1 MSSPTAAAASAEAP
15 RTVASA
21 VLRIQ
26 MALLDGAA
34 ASNEALLHAAASAL
48 LSRADYD
55 DVVTE
60 RTIADAC
67 GNPACPNPL
76 PSAAASATG
85 PRFHIALSEHRVY
98 DLEEA
103 RKFCSERCLVA
114 SKALA
119 ASLPHDRPYGV
130 PLDRLAA
137 VVALVAAAAAGDG
150 SGLGF
155 QGVDGRNE
163 DEGRKVEIKEKEVAG
178 GGEVSLQDWIGPS
191 DAIEGYVPRRDR
203 SAQGQKPQPQQNKVA
218 GPELSR
224 TEIVDSRTAASGE
237 DGMTSS
243 PSLVETH
250 MSAEVIAERMGDL
263 VLGENTTPRKKKNK
277 TPSKMLEQEEDNRM
291 LSSCISDSIAKQL
304 EDVVLEERKG
314 SKKNKVSKASSRTQ
328 KSKSR
333 KRPAGSDGHEVDF
346 TSTIIIGDASTN
358 REESAMNQYNY
369 LSSSVLVDNHPSSSQ
384 SSAKDSTQAYAEQ
397 LCEEFSEAMNI
408 GNDETTDEKMR
419 PALKSSLKVTGSK
432 SGRQS
437 VTWAD
442 ENGSVLETSKA
453 YESPSSSIKQPEDVI
468 DSSLRRAS
476 AEACAAALI
485 EAAEAI
491 SSGTV
496 EAEDAVSKAGIII
509 LPDVLNQKEYDNAK
523 NTAGDDDPEID
534 RDVIKWPKKPVL
546 LDTDMFEVDDS
557 WHDTPP
563 EGFSLTLSAFGTM
576 WAALFGWISR
586 SSLAYVYGLERGSV
600 EELLIANGRE
610 YPEKIVLKDGL
621 SSEIRRALDSCVC
634 NAVPVLISNLRMQI
648 PVSKLE
654 ITLGY
659 LIDTMSFVDALPSL
673 RSRQWQAV
681 VLVMLDVLSVHQLPA
696 LAPVFSNSK
705 LVQKMLNAAQVSREE
720 YDSMVDL
727 FLPFG
732 RSVLA
737 ATPM

>member
-1 MSSPTAAAASAEAP
+1 MSSPTGAAASAEAP

-137 VVALVAAAAAGDG
+137 VVALVEGAAAAAAVGDG

-155 QGVDGRNE
+155 QGVDGRNK

-178 GGEVSLQDWIGPS
+178 AGEVSLQDWIGPS

-224 TEIVDSRTAASGE
+224 TEIVDSRTAAPGE

-243 PSLVETH
+243 PSLVEKH
-250 MSAEVIAERMGDL
+250 MSAK
-263 VLGENTTPRKKKNK
+263 KKKNK

-314 SKKNKVSKASSRTQ
+314 SKKNKASKASSRTQ

-397 LCEEFSEAMNI
+397 LSERFSEAMNI

-419 PALKSSLKVTGSK
+419 PALKSSLKVTGSN

-496 EAEDAVSKAGIII
+496 EAEDAGEHFQRLESSFC
-509 LPDVLNQKEYDNAK
+509 LVLNQKEYDNAK

-557 WHDTPP
+557 WHDMPP
-563 EGFSLTLSAFGTM
+563 EGFSLTGFS
-576 WAALFGWISR
+576 
-586 SSLAYVYGLERGSV
+586 
-600 EELLIANGRE
+600 GRVVDCQWEE

-634 NAVPVLISNLRMQI
+634 NAVPVLVSNLRLQI

-681 VLVMLDVLSVHQLPA
+681 VLVMLDALSVHQLPA

>member
-1 MSSPTAAAASAEAP
+1 MSSPSAAAAAEAP

-26 MALLDGAA
+26 IALLDGAA

-67 GNPACPNPL
+67 GNPACPNAL
-76 PSAAASATG
+76 PSAAASAAG

-137 VVALVAAAAAGDG
+137 VVALVEGAVAAAGDGDG

-155 QGVDGRNE
+155 QGVDGTNK

-178 GGEVSLQDWIGPS
+178 AGEVSLQDWIGPS
-191 DAIEGYVPRRDR
+191 HAIEGYVPRRDR
-203 SAQGQKPQPQQNKVA
+203 SAQGQKPQAQQNKVA
-218 GPELSR
+218 GPVQSR
-224 TEIVDSRTAASGE
+224 TENVDLRTAAPGE
-237 DGMTSS
+237 DGMRSS

-250 MSAEVIAERMGDL
+250 VSSEVIAERMGDL
-263 VLGENTTPRKKKNK
+263 VLGENTKTPRKKKTK
-277 TPSKMLEQEEDNRM
+277 TPSKMLEQEEDNSM

-304 EDVVLEERKG
+304 EDIVLEERKG
-314 SKKNKVSKASSRTQ
+314 TKKNKASKASSRTQ

-346 TSTIIIGDASTN
+346 MSAIIIGDASTN

-369 LSSSVLVDNHPSSSQ
+369 LSSSVSSSSQ
-384 SSAKDSTQAYAEQ
+384 SSAKDSMQAYAEQ
-397 LCEEFSEAMNI
+397 LCEEFSEAVNI
-408 GNDETTDEKMR
+408 GNYETSDEKMR
-419 PALKSSLKVTGSK
+419 PALNSSLKVTASK

-453 YESPSSSIKQPEDVI
+453 YESPSSSIKPPEEGI

-491 SSGTV
+491 SSGTA

-523 NTAGDDDPEID
+523 NTGGDDDPEID

-610 YPEKIVLKDGL
+610 YPEKIVQKDGL

-634 NAVPVLISNLRMQI
+634 NAVPVLVSNLRLQI

-673 RSRQWQAV
+673 RSRRWQVV
-681 VLVMLDVLSVHQLPA
+681 VLVMLDALSVHQLPA

-732 RSVLA
+732 RSLQA
-737 ATPM
+737 TTPM